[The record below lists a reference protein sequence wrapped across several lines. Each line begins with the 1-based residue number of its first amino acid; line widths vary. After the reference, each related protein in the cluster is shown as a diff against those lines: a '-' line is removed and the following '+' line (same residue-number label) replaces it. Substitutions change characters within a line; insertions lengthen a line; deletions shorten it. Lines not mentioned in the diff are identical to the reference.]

1 MQRGGKT
8 IGYRV
13 YAGTISKKTE
23 TFNGTSAL
31 GFQWDTR
38 ECIFDSQ
45 GDTIEG
51 SVSNRFLEDPVLN
64 LAKNEFG
71 SFEATIPYQINTAF
85 GSYKNPV
92 YTTLKYEKTWL
103 VVEEDGKPIWLG
115 YVTETEKLFDL
126 SYKLYAEGVLG
137 YLQRFVPKVNGGT
150 YYLTTDNQLEQ
161 WSSVPSNSIFYLAT
175 QALKDYYQGPYGT
188 FGIGKVNIQPGRT
201 IDTSSKGTLFES
213 QWSLLNTFLLEEY
226 DGYLRTR
233 IVRADNGT
241 AAWRV
246 YIDYLVDTDATT
258 TQTIEY
264 GVNLLD
270 FSYVEQMS
278 SDVVTRV
285 TAYGTQTTTSGWW
298 IFKTTTVSAISETVR
313 DEAAEAKYGIIEK
326 CIQIDGNTNSDNLR
340 KEAQTELKGYKQNIE
355 PVMTLTAYDR
365 VDSGE
370 SNDRLG
376 FLIKTHIISSPHEI
390 DKWLVC
396 TKLKLPLDAPNEKQF
411 TFGLTPEKLTKQQVQ
426 KQAMD
431 SVWTIAQ
438 AIISF
443 LNQLLGNLSSS

>member
-1 MQRGGKT
+1 M
-8 IGYRV
+8 
-13 YAGTISKKTE
+13 
-23 TFNGTSAL
+23 
-31 GFQWDTR
+31 
-38 ECIFDSQ
+38 
-45 GDTIEG
+45 
-51 SVSNRFLEDPVLN
+51 LN

-150 YYLTTDNQLEQ
+150 YYLTTDNPMEQ

-241 AAWRV
+241 AVWRV
-246 YIDYLVDTDATT
+246 YIDYLVETDATT

-326 CIQIDGNTNSDNLR
+326 CIQVDGNVTSADLKKKAQEELDNYR
-340 KEAQTELKGYKQNIE
+340 QSVE
-355 PVMTLTAYDR
+355 PVMTLMAYDR
-365 VDSGE
+365 RDGGE
-370 SNDRLG
+370 DVQRLG
-376 FLIKTHIISSPHEI
+376 FLKKTRIISSPHEL
-390 DKWLVC
+390 DQWLVC
-396 TKLKLPLDAPNEKQF
+396 VKLTLPLDSLDNKVF
-411 TFGLTPEKLTKQQVQ
+411 SFGLTPEKLTKQQQVEAVKEKIQ
-426 KQAMD
+426 SVMD
-431 SVWTIAQ
+431 

-443 LNQLLGNLSSS
+443 LNQWLGLNQS

>member
-1 MQRGGKT
+1 M
-8 IGYRV
+8 
-13 YAGTISKKTE
+13 
-23 TFNGTSAL
+23 SAL

-150 YYLTTDNQLEQ
+150 YYLTTDNPLEQ

-241 AAWRV
+241 AVWRV
-246 YIDYLVDTDATT
+246 YIDYLVETDATT

-326 CIQIDGNTNSDNLR
+326 CIQVDGNTNNDNLR

-390 DKWLVC
+390 DKWLGAEAAAGRTQREAVHLWSDPREADQ
-396 TKLKLPLDAPNEKQF
+396 TAGAEAGHGQRMDDRTGDHQF
-411 TFGLTPEKLTKQQVQ
+411 PEPAAGQPEQFVR
-426 KQAMD
+426 
-431 SVWTIAQ
+431 AQ
-438 AIISF
+438 
-443 LNQLLGNLSSS
+443 NGGG

>member
-1 MQRGGKT
+1 M
-8 IGYRV
+8 
-13 YAGTISKKTE
+13 
-23 TFNGTSAL
+23 
-31 GFQWDTR
+31 
-38 ECIFDSQ
+38 
-45 GDTIEG
+45 
-51 SVSNRFLEDPVLN
+51 LN

-103 VVEEDGKPIWLG
+103 VVEEDSKPIWLG

-150 YYLTTDNQLEQ
+150 YYLTTDNPLEQ

-241 AAWRV
+241 AVWRV
-246 YIDYLVDTDATT
+246 YIDYLVETDATT

-270 FSYVEQMS
+270 FSYVEQTS

-326 CIQIDGNTNSDNLR
+326 CIQVDGNVTSADLKKKAQEELDNYR
-340 KEAQTELKGYKQNIE
+340 QSVE

-365 VDSGE
+365 RDGGE
-370 SNDRLG
+370 DVQRLG
-376 FLIKTHIISSPHEI
+376 FLKKTRIISSPHEL
-390 DKWLVC
+390 DQWLVC
-396 TKLKLPLDAPNEKQF
+396 VKLTLPLDSLDNKVF
-411 TFGLTPEKLTKQQVQ
+411 SFGLTPEKLTKQQQVEAVKEKIQ
-426 KQAMD
+426 SVMD
-431 SVWTIAQ
+431 

-443 LNQLLGNLSSS
+443 LNQWLGLNQS

>member
-1 MQRGGKT
+1 M
-8 IGYRV
+8 
-13 YAGTISKKTE
+13 
-23 TFNGTSAL
+23 
-31 GFQWDTR
+31 
-38 ECIFDSQ
+38 
-45 GDTIEG
+45 
-51 SVSNRFLEDPVLN
+51 LN

-150 YYLTTDNQLEQ
+150 YYLTTDNPLEQ

-241 AAWRV
+241 AVWRV
-246 YIDYLVDTDATT
+246 YIDYLVETDATT

-326 CIQIDGNTNSDNLR
+326 CIQVDGNVTSADLKKKAQEELDNYR
-340 KEAQTELKGYKQNIE
+340 QSVE

-365 VDSGE
+365 RDGGE
-370 SNDRLG
+370 DVQRLG
-376 FLIKTHIISSPHEI
+376 FLKKTRIISSPHEL
-390 DKWLVC
+390 DQWLVC
-396 TKLKLPLDAPNEKQF
+396 VKLTLPLDSLDNKVF
-411 TFGLTPEKLTKQQVQ
+411 SFGLTPEKLTKQQQVEAVKEKIQ
-426 KQAMD
+426 SVMD
-431 SVWTIAQ
+431 

-443 LNQLLGNLSSS
+443 LNQWLGRNQS

>member
-1 MQRGGKT
+1 M
-8 IGYRV
+8 
-13 YAGTISKKTE
+13 E

-241 AAWRV
+241 AVWRV

-326 CIQIDGNTNSDNLR
+326 CIQIDGTPTR
-340 KEAQTELKGYKQNIE
+340 
-355 PVMTLTAYDR
+355 TLPT
-365 VDSGE
+365 
-370 SNDRLG
+370 
-376 FLIKTHIISSPHEI
+376 T
-390 DKWLVC
+390 
-396 TKLKLPLDAPNEKQF
+396 T
-411 TFGLTPEKLTKQQVQ
+411 
-426 KQAMD
+426 
-431 SVWTIAQ
+431 
-438 AIISF
+438 
-443 LNQLLGNLSSS
+443 

>member
-1 MQRGGKT
+1 M
-8 IGYRV
+8 
-13 YAGTISKKTE
+13 
-23 TFNGTSAL
+23 SAL
-31 GFQWDTR
+31 GYRWTSK

-45 GDTIEG
+45 GDAVEG
-51 SVSNRFLEDPVLN
+51 QVSNRFLEEPILN

-71 SFEATIPYQINTAF
+71 NFEATIPYQLNSAIGQYTNPI
-85 GSYKNPV
+85 YK
-92 YTTLKYEKTWL
+92 TLKFQKTWMEVL
-103 VVEEDGKPIWLG
+103 EDDVPIWLG
-115 YVTETEKLFDL
+115 YVTETEKQFDL
-126 SYKLYAEGVLG
+126 SYRVYVTGVLG
-137 YLQRFVPKVNGGT
+137 QLQNYTPKIDGGT
-150 YYLTTDNQLEQ
+150 YFLTAKSDGTVPTDSLFYK
-161 WSSVPSNSIFYLAT
+161 SVA
-175 QALKDYYQGPYGT
+175 ALKDYYQGPYGT

-241 AAWRV
+241 AVWRV
-246 YIDYLVDTDATT
+246 YIDYLVETDATT

-326 CIQIDGNTNSDNLR
+326 CIQVDGNTNNDNLR

-443 LNQLLGNLSSS
+443 LNQLLGSLSSS